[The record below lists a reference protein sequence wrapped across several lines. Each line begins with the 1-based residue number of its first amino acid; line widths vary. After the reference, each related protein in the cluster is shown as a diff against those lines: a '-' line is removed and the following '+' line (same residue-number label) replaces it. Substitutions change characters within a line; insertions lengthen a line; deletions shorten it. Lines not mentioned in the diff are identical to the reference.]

1 LQKYVFMAKR
11 PPKKIIKPELTELI
25 IDALKDKKGRDITI
39 IDFKKIS
46 NTICDYFIIA
56 HGTSGT
62 QVETL
67 VSAVERK
74 VKTEL
79 GYFPKHVEG
88 LQNAEWV
95 LLDYFDVIVHIF
107 NETTREFYRLEDLW
121 ADGDIIKLENEN

>member
-1 LQKYVFMAKR
+1 MQKLVFMAKR
-11 PPKKIIKPELTELI
+11 PPKKIIQSELKDLI

-39 IDFKKIS
+39 IDFKKTP
-46 NTICDYFIIA
+46 NTICDYFIIT
-56 HGTSGT
+56 HGTSSI
-62 QVETL
+62 QVEALT
-67 VSAVERK
+67 SAVERK

-79 GYFPKHVEG
+79 GYFPKHIEG

-121 ADGDIIKLENEN
+121 ADGDIIKLENEI

>member
-1 LQKYVFMAKR
+1 MAKR
-11 PPKKIIKPELTELI
+11 ATKKTTKPPLSEIIIE
-25 IDALKDKKGRDITI
+25 ALKSKKGIDITI
-39 IDFKKIS
+39 IDFRKKP
-46 NTICDYFIIA
+46 NTICDYFIIT

-67 VSAVERK
+67 ASSVERS

-79 GYFPKHVEG
+79 GFYPKHTEG

-95 LLDYFDVIVHIF
+95 LLDYFDIIVHIF

-121 ADGDIIKLENEN
+121 ADGEITKLENEL